1 MTEETPF
8 TIPEGALGDGPNG
21 PDPNEPPAGINV
33 SNPTPEND
41 TLDHTPENTSENAG
55 DPVMQFVVQNFE
67 QINAMYSA
75 FSSKR
80 KEINPASII
89 ENDGHPVSEP
99 WQSDSGGPPEEATQI
114 PGDTT
119 LPNKPAKKNR
129 VMTENLDG
137 PSKHKTGSNA
147 AFYNESFTFVETE
160 RSVRDLVA
168 SPFTARIRDYDM
180 PDGLK
185 VPTNLRTYD
194 GTTDPDDHLTIF
206 MGTMDVH
213 KLPEPAWCRFFH
225 ITLCGAARFWY
236 DNLSSGSINSFHE
249 LRDKFRTNFLQQR
262 RFQKTQAE
270 ILGIRQRSDE
280 SLREYLGRFGKE
292 TLHMTD
298 RSDGMMTGAFIS
310 GLRPGRFFK
319 DLIARPPKSME
330 DLFIQ
335 AHNFIRADEAN
346 IENRLRDSRW
356 AENRHGQS
364 YRDTSRRQRDRHVT
378 RPNGR
383 PGERS
388 STHKPT
394 FTPLLKTP
402 AEIYATSEG
411 KSLLRPPPRMFAPA
425 HRRDRTR
432 YCEFHNDHGHDTN
445 DCVDL
450 RKEIETCIRNGRL
463 SHLARGA
470 KTHNNSQGATP
481 FNTAERGKDQIDW
494 KQKIVEPKAVNEVSP
509 LSAEMC
515 FVKLNVSKSLG
526 KGCANSRQKPSQSH
540 KKTLVKMKM

>member
-1 MTEETPF
+1 MEETPF
-8 TIPEGALGDGPNG
+8 TIPEGALGDAPNG
-21 PDPNEPPAGINV
+21 PDPNEPPVGVNV
-33 SNPTPEND
+33 SSPTPENH

-55 DPVMQFVVQNFE
+55 DPVMKFVVQNFE

-99 WQSDSGGPPEEATQI
+99 WQLDSG
-114 PGDTT
+114 
-119 LPNKPAKKNR
+119 
-129 VMTENLDG
+129 
-137 PSKHKTGSNA
+137 
-147 AFYNESFTFVETE
+147 ETE
-160 RSVRDLVA
+160 KSIRDLVA

-180 PDGLK
+180 PNGLK

-225 ITLCGAARFWY
+225 ITLCGAARFW
-236 DNLSSGSINSFHE
+236 SVHQWITP
-249 LRDKFRTNFLQQR
+249 RKV
-262 RFQKTQAE
+262 
-270 ILGIRQRSDE
+270 
-280 SLREYLGRFGKE
+280 

-356 AENRHGQS
+356 LKT
-364 YRDTSRRQRDRHVT
+364 DTAKAT
-378 RPNGR
+378 
-383 PGERS
+383 E
-388 STHKPT
+388 
-394 FTPLLKTP
+394 TPREDKETDMSLVLMEDLVSALARTNPHLRLYLKTP

-450 RKEIETCIRNGRL
+450 RKEIEACIRNGRL

-470 KTHNNSQGATP
+470 KAQNNSHGSTP
-481 FNTAERGKDQIDW
+481 SNTAERGKDQIDW
-494 KQKIVEPKAVNEVSP
+494 KQKIVDPKAVNEVLMTNEQWSP
-509 LSAEMC
+509 IRHESRTPQQNTDIAFSCDDPIPEHCNGIAAVRGDVLRKAEC
-515 FVKLNVSKSLG
+515 IQI
-526 KGCANSRQKPSQSH
+526 SRKRVRESETEAISE
-540 KKTLVKMKM
+540 T

>member
-8 TIPEGALGDGPNG
+8 TIPAGTFEEGPDG
-21 PDPNEPPAGINV
+21 PDPNEPPVGTNV
-33 SNPTPEND
+33 SNPTPENH
-41 TLDHTPENTSENAG
+41 TLDHTPENASENASG

-80 KEINPASII
+80 KEINPALIM
-89 ENDGHPVSEP
+89 ENDGHPISEP
-99 WQSDSGGPPEEATQI
+99 WHSDSGAPPEEAVQQI
-114 PGDTT
+114 PEDTT

-129 VMTENLDG
+129 VTTEDLDG
-137 PSKHKTGSNA
+137 PSKHKPGSNA
-147 AFYNESFTFVETE
+147 AFYNEPFTFVETE
-160 RSVRDLVA
+160 KSMRDLVA

-185 VPTNLRTYD
+185 VPTNLKTYD

-270 ILGIRQRSDE
+270 ILGIRQRTDE
-280 SLREYLGRFGKE
+280 SLRDYLGRFGKE

-298 RSDGMMTGAFIS
+298 RSDAMMTGAFIS

-356 AENRHGQS
+356 ADNRHGQS
-364 YRDTSRRQRDRHVT
+364 YRTPQEGQETDISFVIMGDLVSALAHTNPPLHLYLKHPLRYTLRLKESPYSDLHRECSHPPIAGTAPDTASFIMTMAMTQMIV
-378 RPNGR
+378 
-383 PGERS
+383 
-388 STHKPT
+388 STCENK
-394 FTPLLKTP
+394 LKH
-402 AEIYATSEG
+402 A
-411 KSLLRPPPRMFAPA
+411 L
-425 HRRDRTR
+425 
-432 YCEFHNDHGHDTN
+432 
-445 DCVDL
+445 
-450 RKEIETCIRNGRL
+450 
-463 SHLARGA
+463 
-470 KTHNNSQGATP
+470 
-481 FNTAERGKDQIDW
+481 
-494 KQKIVEPKAVNEVSP
+494 
-509 LSAEMC
+509 EM
-515 FVKLNVSKSLG
+515 V
-526 KGCANSRQKPSQSH
+526 A
-540 KKTLVKMKM
+540 